1 MCKSRDPFLYT
12 HCARYNFEQAMQKHT
27 ERTKQLTFVEC
38 NSSHVTD
45 ISIPLNKYYSMKAVR
60 EPEVS

>member
-1 MCKSRDPFLYT
+1 
-12 HCARYNFEQAMQKHT
+12 MQKHT

-45 ISIPLNKYYSMKAVR
+45 ISIPLNKYYSIKAVR